1 VALAE
6 RLDPGDVDARTEVGQ
21 VAGAVNRLLD
31 HVSNALSARHA
42 SETRVRQFVADASHE
57 LRTPLAAISGY
68 AELTRRSRE
77 IAPPDIAHAMFRV
90 ESETSRMSRMVEDLL
105 LLARLDEGRPLE
117 LETVDL
123 THLVLDAVSDAT
135 AAGRDHQ
142 WRMNL
147 PDEPVEVRGDASRLH
162 QVLAN
167 LLANA
172 RTHTPA
178 GTTVATALTS
188 SSPGTVAITVL
199 DDGPGIPAEA
209 QPNVFERFAR
219 GDSARGSVTG
229 GTGLGLAIVQ
239 AIVQA
244 HGGSVHLSSRPGQ
257 TAFVIRLPVAGPQ
270 PDTAAV

>member
-1 VALAE
+1 
-6 RLDPGDVDARTEVGQ
+6 
-21 VAGAVNRLLD
+21 
-31 HVSNALSARHA
+31 
-42 SETRVRQFVADASHE
+42 
-57 LRTPLAAISGY
+57 
-68 AELTRRSRE
+68 
-77 IAPPDIAHAMFRV
+77 
-90 ESETSRMSRMVEDLL
+90 MSRMVEDLL